1 MKKLII
7 AEKPDLGRAIADAI
21 PGEKK
26 DLTNRIEVEDYAVT
40 WAVGHILRYK
50 TPDEVDEKYKN
61 WNIEDLP
68 IYFEKWDKIPIEGKE
83 TLLNNIK
90 GLLKNADEVIHA
102 GDPDDEGQYLIDE
115 ILEYCNYRGNVK
127 RILINDNNIEAVRRA
142 FKKIESNQKFVS
154 WGKAAEARAIS
165 DMVVGFNL
173 SRFFTLYNNSKK
185 LLTIGRVQ
193 TPILSLVVNRDYEIK
208 NHIKEKYYELFLKTD
223 IEDKEIKLRYIN
235 QDKENKL
242 ILDKS
247 VVENIVNEV
256 KNRKEKIQI
265 TKKQGYAAIPLPFD
279 LTKLQIEAGTRFGYS
294 SKKTQDITQNLRDKY
309 KAITYNRTNSQYL
322 TEEHFKQAPKLIP
335 VILEKLGLKNLKV
348 DFSEEN
354 KSKCFNDVN
363 APVHHGI
370 IPTFSGN
377 ISEFNIEERNIYELI
392 ARRYIIQFM
401 EKEKV
406 EKTEAILKIDDKIFK
421 ATALK
426 TIELGYTAFYKE
438 ENEEAAR
445 EKEKNPLSEINP
457 GEYTTILSADKMII
471 EEKETTPKK
480 AYTEPSL
487 MKDISN
493 IAKYVKNDKIK
504 AILKEKDKNVKGEN
518 GSIGTSATRA
528 TIVAELFK
536 KGYLENKGK
545 SIVSTELAREYLAT
559 LPEKLKSPDTTA
571 AWWVLQEEIKEG
583 KSKKERLINY
593 VLKDVKAIIESDHK
607 KVETKVIEDNK
618 EIIGKCPTCGS
629 FIHENQKSYYCSN
642 YKEGCKFNLW
652 KDSRYFDQT
661 LKITKEKAKKLL
673 KGEKAKFKLKS
684 KTGND
689 YEAYFTIEINK
700 DYVNLKRGDFV
711 GSKKKRK

>member
-247 VVENIVNEV
+247 VV
-256 KNRKEKIQI
+256 
-265 TKKQGYAAIPLPFD
+265 
-279 LTKLQIEAGTRFGYS
+279 
-294 SKKTQDITQNLRDKY
+294 
-309 KAITYNRTNSQYL
+309 
-322 TEEHFKQAPKLIP
+322 
-335 VILEKLGLKNLKV
+335 
-348 DFSEEN
+348 
-354 KSKCFNDVN
+354 
-363 APVHHGI
+363 
-370 IPTFSGN
+370 
-377 ISEFNIEERNIYELI
+377 
-392 ARRYIIQFM
+392 
-401 EKEKV
+401 
-406 EKTEAILKIDDKIFK
+406 
-421 ATALK
+421 
-426 TIELGYTAFYKE
+426 
-438 ENEEAAR
+438 
-445 EKEKNPLSEINP
+445 
-457 GEYTTILSADKMII
+457 
-471 EEKETTPKK
+471 
-480 AYTEPSL
+480 
-487 MKDISN
+487 
-493 IAKYVKNDKIK
+493 
-504 AILKEKDKNVKGEN
+504 
-518 GSIGTSATRA
+518 
-528 TIVAELFK
+528 
-536 KGYLENKGK
+536 
-545 SIVSTELAREYLAT
+545 
-559 LPEKLKSPDTTA
+559 
-571 AWWVLQEEIKEG
+571 
-583 KSKKERLINY
+583 
-593 VLKDVKAIIESDHK
+593 
-607 KVETKVIEDNK
+607 
-618 EIIGKCPTCGS
+618 
-629 FIHENQKSYYCSN
+629 
-642 YKEGCKFNLW
+642 
-652 KDSRYFDQT
+652 
-661 LKITKEKAKKLL
+661 
-673 KGEKAKFKLKS
+673 
-684 KTGND
+684 
-689 YEAYFTIEINK
+689 
-700 DYVNLKRGDFV
+700 
-711 GSKKKRK
+711 